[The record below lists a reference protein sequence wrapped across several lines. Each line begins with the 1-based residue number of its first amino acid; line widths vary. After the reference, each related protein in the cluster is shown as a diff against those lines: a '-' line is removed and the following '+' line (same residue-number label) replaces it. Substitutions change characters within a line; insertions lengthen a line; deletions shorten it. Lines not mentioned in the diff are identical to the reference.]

1 MIFHRPDSGLY
12 IHMFSDVEYPKK
24 GYIYERKYNGH
35 NIAFRKNGLPIT
47 RHNKPLLQD
56 KLDRFM
62 PSIERAREMIDWDFC
77 TWANA
82 EMMCLHK
89 TSIRPDILVI
99 HDCVGGY
106 SEECVLH
113 DRKEL
118 MWHEDP
124 IEFDGKQQIALPER
138 VVGGCQLISKG
149 GISTKKEKEYLRRH
163 KRMGMGLNHGDL
175 LDDLQEQMK
184 INDKCES
191 MGEPP
196 IYEGWV
202 YKKILSYYGDRHTW
216 FKNRMNYQSLAKE
229 EKI

>member
-12 IHMFSDVEYPKK
+12 IHMFSDVDYPEK

-89 TSIRPDILVI
+89 KSIRPDILVI

-106 SEECVLH
+106 SEECFMY

-124 IEFDGKQQIALPER
+124 SEFDGKQQIALPER
-138 VVGGCQLISKG
+138 VVGDSR
-149 GISTKKEKEYLRRH
+149 Y
-163 KRMGMGLNHGDL
+163 DL
-175 LDDLQEQMK
+175 LDDLQDQMK
-184 INDKCES
+184 INDACES

-202 YKKILSYYGDRHTW
+202 YKKLLSYYGDRHTW